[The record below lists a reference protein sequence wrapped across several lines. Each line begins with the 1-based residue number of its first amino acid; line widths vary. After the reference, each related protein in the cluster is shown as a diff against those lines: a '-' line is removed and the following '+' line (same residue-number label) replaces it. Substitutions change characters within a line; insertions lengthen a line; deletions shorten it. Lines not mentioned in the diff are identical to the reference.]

1 MADNDKSRHE
11 KPHGSRGSGSHKS
24 TSHGYRSG
32 KPTGRGS
39 RGFKPRNNGRGRS
52 YDPRD
57 DKPTEHGAGG
67 RGAGEHGTGER
78 GAGEHGTGGR
88 GAGEHGHRGG
98 SHETGKRY
106 DKSGGAH
113 KSSKPRRYGGSRQ
126 RDEPH
131 NTGRE
136 NRTDGQRKSSGSF
149 HSGRPNQ
156 SQARHGSDKSQDYHR
171 GERQEGHRDV
181 EHTGHRPG
189 SEDGPR
195 RNSDGTISFPSQN
208 PYTDRRPGEPKMPK
222 GLEWSMLSR
231 DERERLRGLSKEHA
245 ENIGL
250 HILAAFALEEDDPQA
265 ALEHATWV
273 AKQASRVDF
282 ARETL
287 AFIAYRQGDYRLA
300 LREFRT
306 AYRMNG
312 FADYLPFIADCE
324 RGIGEAKKA
333 MEVAL
338 SDDAKRVTGEAKAE
352 LFLVYAGALADLG
365 QWDKAI
371 NVVHQLGRSKG
382 LDGPY
387 RMRAIQA
394 EQFFLEGAD
403 RHDDAAALDE
413 LLDKL
418 EEQYAEMDDDET
430 SDVVIDYDLEHLP
443 DDMIESMGIGQHLGE
458 ASNGHVGTVAE
469 AETAEAEG
477 HGTADSEADSTA
489 DFTVEPTAEQ
499 SVDPTAEQTVDP
511 TVQQSVDPTVEQTVD
526 PTTKQTVDPATEQTV
541 NPTVQQSVDSSTKQ
555 TVKPTAE
562 QSHDPSADEAKR

>member
-1 MADNDKSRHE
+1 MADNDQPRHE

-57 DKPTEHGAGG
+57 DKPTEHGAG
-67 RGAGEHGTGER
+67 EHGTGR
-78 GAGEHGTGGR
+78 R
-88 GAGEHGHRGG
+88 GAGEHGHRGE

-131 NTGRE
+131 NTGRP

-149 HSGRPNQ
+149 HSGRPNR

-171 GERQEGHRDV
+171 GERQERHRDV

-208 PYTDRRPGEPKMPK
+208 PYTDRRPGEPRMPK

-250 HILAAFALEEDDPQA
+250 HILAAFALEEDEPQA
-265 ALEHATWV
+265 ALDHATWV

-287 AFIAYRQGDYRLA
+287 AFIAYRQGDYHLA

-333 MEVAL
+333 IEVAL
-338 SDDAKRVTGEAKAE
+338 SDDAKRVTGESKAE

-394 EQFFLEGAD
+394 EQFFLDGAGRGD
-403 RHDDAAALDE
+403 EAAALDE
-413 LLDKL
+413 LLESL
-418 EEQYAEMDDDET
+418 EEQYAEMDDDDL
-430 SDVVIDYDLEHLP
+430 SDVVIEYDLERLP
-443 DDMIESMGIGQHLGE
+443 DDVIASIGIGDSPAG
-458 ASNGHVGTVAE
+458 ASNHHVQADGVGESSAMTESGKPAEQSIDDSTLGTKP
-469 AETAEAEG
+469 
-477 HGTADSEADSTA
+477 TADGAVVADSSSADSTA
-489 DFTVEPTAEQ
+489 DHETDHETDSHAGPK
-499 SVDPTAEQTVDP
+499 S
-511 TVQQSVDPTVEQTVD
+511 
-526 PTTKQTVDPATEQTV
+526 AT
-541 NPTVQQSVDSSTKQ
+541 
-555 TVKPTAE
+555 
-562 QSHDPSADEAKR
+562 SADEAKR